1 MDTKQQLVNALA
13 GLGSTI
19 TEAMDVIEGF
29 VPCGHPALTVSSALV
44 ALDADDDAA
53 LAQQLETVEG
63 FIDHVSENRGV
74 AAYHGIE
81 VELAGPKADLLA
93 AIREVGALMQ
103 TAGVKN
109 TQVNEWV
116 YRSLAA
122 LDSSDEKAA
131 EQLAESPAIKAVVGG
146 RIVVKE
152 PRNQFTSTD
161 SRAAAFGQS
170 KNRHHLTRCLCCKI
184 GMFEQLAIVSY
195 QIIELCALACG
206 EYQVVLVIAMER

>member
-29 VPCGHPALTVSSALV
+29 VPCGHPALTVSNALV
-44 ALDADDDAA
+44 ALDADDDVA

-74 AAYHGIE
+74 SAYHGIE

-131 EQLAESPAIKAVVGG
+131 EQLTEVPAIKA
-146 RIVVKE
+146 
-152 PRNQFTSTD
+152 
-161 SRAAAFGQS
+161 
-170 KNRHHLTRCLCCKI
+170 
-184 GMFEQLAIVSY
+184 
-195 QIIELCALACG
+195 ALA
-206 EYQVVLVIAMER
+206 

>member
-29 VPCGHPALTVSSALV
+29 VPCGHPALTVSNALV
-44 ALDADDDAA
+44 ALDADDDAV
-53 LAQQLETVEG
+53 LTQQLETVKG

-74 AAYHGIE
+74 TAHHDVF
-81 VELAGPKADLLA
+81 VELAGPKADLLV
-93 AIREVGALMQ
+93 AIREVGTLMQ

-122 LDSSDEKAA
+122 LNGSDEKAA
-131 EQLAESPAIKAVVGG
+131 DKLTEAPAIKA
-146 RIVVKE
+146 
-152 PRNQFTSTD
+152 
-161 SRAAAFGQS
+161 
-170 KNRHHLTRCLCCKI
+170 
-184 GMFEQLAIVSY
+184 
-195 QIIELCALACG
+195 ELL
-206 EYQVVLVIAMER
+206 

>member
-1 MDTKQQLVNALA
+1 MDAKQQLVNALA

-29 VPCGHPALTVSSALV
+29 VPCGHPALTVSNALA
-44 ALDADDDAA
+44 ALDADDAA

-81 VELAGPKADLLA
+81 VELTGPKADLFA
-93 AIREVGALMQ
+93 AIREAGALMQ

-122 LDSSDEKAA
+122 LNDSDEKAA
-131 EQLAESPAIKAVVGG
+131 EKLAESPAIKA
-146 RIVVKE
+146 
-152 PRNQFTSTD
+152 
-161 SRAAAFGQS
+161 
-170 KNRHHLTRCLCCKI
+170 
-184 GMFEQLAIVSY
+184 
-195 QIIELCALACG
+195 ELL
-206 EYQVVLVIAMER
+206 

>member
-13 GLGSTI
+13 GLGSTM
-19 TEAMDVIEGF
+19 TEAMDVIGGF
-29 VPCGHPALTVSSALV
+29 VPCGHPALTVSNALV

-74 AAYHGIE
+74 TAHHDVF
-81 VELAGPKADLLA
+81 VEFVGPKADLLA

-116 YRSLAA
+116 YRSLAT
-122 LDSSDEKAA
+122 LNDSDEKIA
-131 EQLAESPAIKAVVGG
+131 ERLAEVPTIKA
-146 RIVVKE
+146 
-152 PRNQFTSTD
+152 
-161 SRAAAFGQS
+161 
-170 KNRHHLTRCLCCKI
+170 
-184 GMFEQLAIVSY
+184 AI
-195 QIIELCALACG
+195 L
-206 EYQVVLVIAMER
+206 

>member
-29 VPCGHPALTVSSALV
+29 VPCGHPALTVSNALV
-44 ALDADDDAA
+44 ALDADDDAT

-74 AAYHGIE
+74 PAYHGIE
-81 VELAGPKADLLA
+81 VELAGPKVDLLA

-122 LDSSDEKAA
+122 RR
-131 EQLAESPAIKAVVGG
+131 SPHH
-146 RIVVKE
+146 
-152 PRNQFTSTD
+152 
-161 SRAAAFGQS
+161 QS
-170 KNRHHLTRCLCCKI
+170 CTCLKRPAPWRLRCRPGAGHKLNRKP
-184 GMFEQLAIVSY
+184 
-195 QIIELCALACG
+195 
-206 EYQVVLVIAMER
+206 

>member
-1 MDTKQQLVNALA
+1 MDTKQQLVNALV

-29 VPCGHPALTVSSALV
+29 VPCGHPALVVTGALN
-44 ALDADDDAA
+44 ALTDGADEAT
-53 LAQQLETVEG
+53 LAEHVETVRG

-81 VELAGPKADLLA
+81 IELAGPKADLLA

-122 LDSSDEKAA
+122 LNDSDEKAA
-131 EQLAESPAIKAVVGG
+131 EKLAESPAIKA
-146 RIVVKE
+146 
-152 PRNQFTSTD
+152 
-161 SRAAAFGQS
+161 
-170 KNRHHLTRCLCCKI
+170 
-184 GMFEQLAIVSY
+184 
-195 QIIELCALACG
+195 ELL
-206 EYQVVLVIAMER
+206 

>member
-1 MDTKQQLVNALA
+1 MDTKQQLVNALV

-29 VPCGHPALTVSSALV
+29 VPCGHPALTVSNALV

-74 AAYHGIE
+74 SAYHDIE
-81 VELAGPKADLLA
+81 VELVGPKAYLLA

-109 TQVNEWV
+109 TEVN
-116 YRSLAA
+116 
-122 LDSSDEKAA
+122 
-131 EQLAESPAIKAVVGG
+131 
-146 RIVVKE
+146 
-152 PRNQFTSTD
+152 
-161 SRAAAFGQS
+161 
-170 KNRHHLTRCLCCKI
+170 
-184 GMFEQLAIVSY
+184 
-195 QIIELCALACG
+195 
-206 EYQVVLVIAMER
+206 

>member
-29 VPCGHPALTVSSALV
+29 VPCGHPALTVSNALV

-53 LAQQLETVEG
+53 LAQQLETVKG

-74 AAYHGIE
+74 TAHHDLF
-81 VELAGPKADLLA
+81 VELVGPKADLFA
-93 AIREVGALMQ
+93 AIREVGTLMQ

-109 TQVNEWV
+109 TKVNEWV

-122 LDSSDEKAA
+122 LNDSDEKAA
-131 EQLAESPAIKAVVGG
+131 DKLTEAPTIKA
-146 RIVVKE
+146 
-152 PRNQFTSTD
+152 
-161 SRAAAFGQS
+161 
-170 KNRHHLTRCLCCKI
+170 
-184 GMFEQLAIVSY
+184 
-195 QIIELCALACG
+195 AL
-206 EYQVVLVIAMER
+206 L

>member
-29 VPCGHPALTVSSALV
+29 VPCGHPALTVSNALV
-44 ALDADDDAA
+44 ALGTDDAA
-53 LAQQLETVEG
+53 ALTEQLETVEG

-74 AAYHGIE
+74 TAYHGLA
-81 VELAGPKADLLA
+81 VELAGSKADLFA

-116 YRSLAA
+116 YRSLTA
-122 LDSSDEKAA
+122 LNSSDEKAA
-131 EQLAESPAIKAVVGG
+131 EQLAEAPAIKA
-146 RIVVKE
+146 
-152 PRNQFTSTD
+152 
-161 SRAAAFGQS
+161 
-170 KNRHHLTRCLCCKI
+170 
-184 GMFEQLAIVSY
+184 
-195 QIIELCALACG
+195 ALS
-206 EYQVVLVIAMER
+206 

>member
-1 MDTKQQLVNALA
+1 MDTKEQLVNALV
-13 GLGSTI
+13 GLGTTI

-29 VPCGHPALTVSSALV
+29 VPCGHPALTVSNALV

-74 AAYHGIE
+74 TAHHDLF
-81 VELAGPKADLLA
+81 VELVGPKADLFA

-122 LDSSDEKAA
+122 LNDSDEKAA
-131 EQLAESPAIKAVVGG
+131 DKLTEAPAIKA
-146 RIVVKE
+146 
-152 PRNQFTSTD
+152 
-161 SRAAAFGQS
+161 
-170 KNRHHLTRCLCCKI
+170 
-184 GMFEQLAIVSY
+184 
-195 QIIELCALACG
+195 AL
-206 EYQVVLVIAMER
+206 L

>member
-29 VPCGHPALTVSSALV
+29 VPCGHPALTVSNALV
-44 ALDADDDAA
+44 ALGTDDDAA

-74 AAYHGIE
+74 TAHHDLF
-81 VELAGPKADLLA
+81 VELVGSKANLFA

-122 LDSSDEKAA
+122 LNDSDEKAA
-131 EQLAESPAIKAVVGG
+131 DKLTEAPAIKA
-146 RIVVKE
+146 
-152 PRNQFTSTD
+152 
-161 SRAAAFGQS
+161 
-170 KNRHHLTRCLCCKI
+170 
-184 GMFEQLAIVSY
+184 
-195 QIIELCALACG
+195 AL
-206 EYQVVLVIAMER
+206 L

>member
-29 VPCGHPALTVSSALV
+29 VPCGHPALTVSNALV
-44 ALDADDDAA
+44 ALGADDDAV
-53 LAQQLETVEG
+53 LTQQLETVKG
-63 FIDHVSENRGV
+63 FIDHVSGNRGV
-74 AAYHGIE
+74 TAHHDVF
-81 VELAGPKADLLA
+81 VELAGPKADLLV

-122 LDSSDEKAA
+122 LDSSDEKVA
-131 EQLAESPAIKAVVGG
+131 EQLAESPAIK
-146 RIVVKE
+146 
-152 PRNQFTSTD
+152 T
-161 SRAAAFGQS
+161 
-170 KNRHHLTRCLCCKI
+170 
-184 GMFEQLAIVSY
+184 
-195 QIIELCALACG
+195 ALS
-206 EYQVVLVIAMER
+206 

>member
-1 MDTKQQLVNALA
+1 MDIKHQLVNALA

-29 VPCGHPALTVSSALV
+29 VPCGHPALTVSNALV

-53 LAQQLETVEG
+53 LAQQLETVKG

-74 AAYHGIE
+74 TAHHDLF
-81 VELAGPKADLLA
+81 VELVGPKADLFA
-93 AIREVGALMQ
+93 AIREVGTLMQ

-122 LDSSDEKAA
+122 LNDSDEKAA
-131 EQLAESPAIKAVVGG
+131 EKLAEAPAIKA
-146 RIVVKE
+146 
-152 PRNQFTSTD
+152 
-161 SRAAAFGQS
+161 
-170 KNRHHLTRCLCCKI
+170 
-184 GMFEQLAIVSY
+184 
-195 QIIELCALACG
+195 AL
-206 EYQVVLVIAMER
+206 L

>member
-29 VPCGHPALTVSSALV
+29 VPCGHPALAVSNALV

-74 AAYHGIE
+74 TAYHGIE
-81 VELAGPKADLLA
+81 VELTGPKADLFA

-122 LDSSDEKAA
+122 LNDSDEKAA
-131 EQLAESPAIKAVVGG
+131 EQLAESLTIKA
-146 RIVVKE
+146 
-152 PRNQFTSTD
+152 
-161 SRAAAFGQS
+161 
-170 KNRHHLTRCLCCKI
+170 
-184 GMFEQLAIVSY
+184 
-195 QIIELCALACG
+195 ELL
-206 EYQVVLVIAMER
+206 